1 MTILKNNHHH
11 HQIFRVFIS
20 EHGVIYCL
28 LLFLLALPSATAQ
41 MGSTPPPPAD
51 PFGTIGP
58 RFDSSMA
65 IIMVVLVS
73 AFFLMGFFS
82 VYIRQCAQ
90 RHFRPNNT
98 NDPYAIFMAANNRR
112 SRRAAARGLEPSVLN
127 TFPTFLYSSVKGLK
141 IGKVCLECAVCLNEF
156 EDDETLRLIPKC
168 SHVFHPDCID
178 VWLASHTTCPVCRA
192 NLVPDSEPGNISS
205 SVNVQLFN
213 QDSNSGQPEQRS
225 DNIEEISPEVD
236 HDVESADANLISEN
250 RATRS
255 RSSGWKLTGLFP
267 RSHSTGHLLIQC
279 PDENCER
286 FTLRLPEEV
295 RSQLMKSSSSS
306 LSRSKSS
313 VAFTRM
319 RSSRKGFRSASGG
332 LGLPRNYNFYEK
344 FRSPKEMPKSL
355 FKSIKSKSSNSLLA
369 GRDCDSERSFDRLRP
384 DTQV

>member
-1 MTILKNNHHH
+1 
-11 HQIFRVFIS
+11 
-20 EHGVIYCL
+20 
-28 LLFLLALPSATAQ
+28 
-41 MGSTPPPPAD
+41 MGADQSLPPPPQD

-73 AFFLMGFFS
+73 VFFLLGFFS

-90 RHFRPNNT
+90 RHYRPNNT
-98 NDPYAIFMAANNRR
+98 NDPYAIFMSANNRL

-141 IGKVCLECAVCLNEF
+141 IGNVCLECAVCLNEF

-192 NLVPDSEPGNISS
+192 NLVPEPGENNNNNISSS

-213 QDSNSGQPEQRS
+213 PDSNSGQPEQRS
-225 DNIEEISPEVD
+225 DNIEEISPQV
-236 HDVESADANLISEN
+236 DVESADANLISEN
-250 RATRS
+250 RSTRS

-267 RSHSTGHLLIQC
+267 RSHSTGHLLVQR

-306 LSRSKSS
+306 SSS
-313 VAFTRM
+313 VAFTRV
-319 RSSRKGFRSASGG
+319 RSSRRGFRSASGG
-332 LGLPRNYNFYEK
+332 LGLPRNYNFYER
-344 FRSPKEMPKSL
+344 FRSPKVMLMGGSGTASANPPKSL
-355 FKSIKSKSSNSLLA
+355 FKSTSNV
-369 GRDCDSERSFDRLRP
+369 RDYDAQRSFDRLRP

>member
-11 HQIFRVFIS
+11 HQIFGLFTS
-20 EHGVIYCL
+20 DHGVINCL

-41 MGSTPPPPAD
+41 MGTSPPPPPPAD

-82 VYIRQCAQ
+82 VYIRQCARRQ
-90 RHFRPNNT
+90 FRPNNT
-98 NDPYAIFMAANNRR
+98 TDPYAIFMAANNRR

-156 EDDETLRLIPKC
+156 EDDETLRLVPKC

-192 NLVPDSEPGNISS
+192 NLVPDSEPSNISS
-205 SVNVQLFN
+205 SVNVQLVN
-213 QDSNSGQPEQRS
+213 PDSNSGQPEQRS
-225 DNIEEISPEVD
+225 GDIEEID

-267 RSHSTGHLLIQC
+267 RSHSTGHLLVQR

-306 LSRSKSS
+306 SSS
-313 VAFTRM
+313 VTFTRV

-332 LGLPRNYNFYEK
+332 LGLPRNYNFYER
-344 FRSPKEMPKSL
+344 FRSSGTASGNPPKSL
-355 FKSIKSKSSNSLLA
+355 FKSTSNV
-369 GRDCDSERSFDRLRP
+369 RDCDGQRSFDRLRP